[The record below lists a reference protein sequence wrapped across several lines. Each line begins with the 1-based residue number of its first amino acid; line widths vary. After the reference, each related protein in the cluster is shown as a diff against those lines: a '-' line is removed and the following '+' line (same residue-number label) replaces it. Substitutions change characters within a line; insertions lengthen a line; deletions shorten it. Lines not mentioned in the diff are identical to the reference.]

1 MKIIKSILVP
11 TDFSDLSLAA
21 MEYAKS
27 FSIIFNTRIYM
38 IHVVDNVPTL
48 AFHTV
53 DINSETALKNAIDK
67 ASIDLNEFM
76 NTKFPQEHNIVLV
89 VRRGEVYSEI
99 IKFGQEEKIDLIV
112 MATHGRTGLAHVFL
126 GSVAE
131 KVVRHSAVPV
141 LTVKPQAMQEF
152 FLNTKDIEEQLRLN
166 PHCKI

>member
-38 IHVVDNVPTL
+38 IHVVKNLPVL

-53 DINSETALKNAIDK
+53 DLNSETILKDAVDK
-67 ASIDLNEFM
+67 ASTELNEFM
-76 NTKFPQEHNIVLV
+76 NTKFPHDHNVMLV

-99 IKFGQEEKIDLIV
+99 IKFAQEEGIDLIV
-112 MATHGRTGLAHVFL
+112 LSTHGRTGLSHL
-126 GSVAE
+126 LMGSIAE
-131 KVVRHSAVPV
+131 KVVRYSTVPV
-141 LTVKPQAMQEF
+141 LTVKPKKVIEN
-152 FLNTKDIEEQLRLN
+152 LLKNSDVEEQLHL
-166 PHCKI
+166 K